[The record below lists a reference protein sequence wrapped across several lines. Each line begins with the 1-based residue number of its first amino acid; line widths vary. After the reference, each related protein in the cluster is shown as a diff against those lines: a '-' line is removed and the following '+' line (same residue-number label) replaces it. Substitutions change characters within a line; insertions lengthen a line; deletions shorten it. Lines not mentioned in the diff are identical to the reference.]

1 MRLRAGPHQA
11 AFSVAGARDWP
22 PTRPGIDFLLVVL
35 GDTLSNA
42 TAARVALRVRET
54 VSQGRFHLSSALGKE
69 DVQGGR
75 KGRAALGL
83 VGANSTGGGE
93 AGVAEAR

>member
-1 MRLRAGPHQA
+1 MRLRA

-69 DVQGGR
+69 DVPLDLSAPIAQVEGR
-75 KGRAALGL
+75 QVSQRH
-83 VGANSTGGGE
+83 
-93 AGVAEAR
+93 AESIVNDSSFAF